1 MSAEPDPLEELRVRI
16 AAAQA
21 AAERL
26 AEETRAVREEAED
39 GVPRAAGV
47 AGAELHALAAVAHAV
62 RALLPEDLWAQLCD
76 LIRGL
81 LVLVRALLDRWIEA
95 LRDAP
100 PAAPVARDIPVL

>member
-1 MSAEPDPLEELRVRI
+1 MSEPDPLEELRVRV

-26 AEETRAVREEAED
+26 AEETAAVREEAQD

-47 AGAELHALAAVAHAV
+47 AGAELQALTAVAHAV

-81 LVLVRALLDRWIEA
+81 LLLVRALLDRWIAA
-95 LRDAP
+95 LGDAP
-100 PAAPVARDIPVL
+100 QAAPIVRDIPVV